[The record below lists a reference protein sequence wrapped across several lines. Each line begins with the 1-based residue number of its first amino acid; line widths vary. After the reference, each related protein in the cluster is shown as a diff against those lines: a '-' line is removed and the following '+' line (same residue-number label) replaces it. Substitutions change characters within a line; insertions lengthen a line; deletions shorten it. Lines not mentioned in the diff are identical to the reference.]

1 MKFQF
6 NKTAM
11 QRLRR
16 ELQIRQRA
24 LPTLKAKETAL
35 RLEVRQ
41 AKDAL
46 EELEEELNKFKQSRA
61 HFAGLWLEFPDVLSL
76 ADIEIEMRNIAGVR
90 VPELKEAC
98 FQKLDFSY
106 YLQRAWI
113 PGGVALLEQLCTLTI
128 QVRLLHRSVA
138 ILNQARKKTTQK
150 VNLYEKVQIP
160 EYQAALLK
168 IKRFLEDQEN
178 LSRAAQKIVKERNR
192 LKEATAP

>member
-1 MKFQF
+1 
-6 NKTAM
+6 M

-16 ELQIRQRA
+16 ELQIRERA

-41 AKDAL
+41 ARDAL
-46 EELEEELNKFKQSRA
+46 QELHQSLTYLKDSKQQ
-61 HFAGLWLEFPDVLSL
+61 FARLWLEFPDILSL
-76 ADIEIEMRNIAGVR
+76 ADVELEMRNIAGVR
-90 VPELKEAC
+90 IPELKRAS
-98 FQKLDFSY
+98 FQQRDFSLY
-106 YLQRAWI
+106 MNRAWI
-113 PGGVALLEQLCTLTI
+113 PGGIELLKKISELTI
-128 QVRLLHRSVA
+128 RVRLLQSSVN

-160 EYQAALLK
+160 AYHSALLK

-192 LKEATAP
+192 IKEAMTQ